1 MPIIPAQDQD
11 RLMDAQEF
19 NRRVKAWGDKVRA
32 ESHGAL
38 TSMTKVYSGKLRSRL
53 KDIVSLGKD
62 DGVAKWVG
70 FRFERY
76 GVFVSYGVG
85 RGWIRQGDTVVRA
98 RRVHEGEEIYTQLHN
113 KGYSKKEIAQYS
125 IPLSTPAKPRVP
137 KNWLDPMID
146 RHIAELADIAGEY
159 YGDESLRHVLEE
171 FDRMRIVKKT
181 TNDK

>member
-38 TSMTKVYSGKLRSRL
+38 TSMTKVYSGRLRSRL

-62 DGVAKWVG
+62 DGVAQWVG

-98 RRVHEGEEIYTQLHN
+98 QRVRKGSEMYTHLRS
-113 KGYSKKEIAQYS
+113 KGYSKKELAEYS
-125 IPLSTPAKPRVP
+125 IPIKKDGKGRVP
-137 KNWLDPMID
+137 KDWLDPMID
-146 RHIAELADIAGEY
+146 RHINELADIAGEY

-171 FDRMRIVKKT
+171 FDRMRIVKKH
-181 TNDK
+181 